1 MELEPGPFGRGI
13 KEGIFNPQRSNL
25 FELGAKHDIASSSCI
40 KGSDISAAAKRR
52 KHFFKVMG
60 IAADALSE
68 LMKNIEEEAEEVKKD
83 GCSKVAAKCSLKM
96 MGVQEMGQEEDG
108 IEIQNMS
115 QAMSQAMQ
123 DDDVDDPEFIAA
135 VEKVMKVAELRKRW
149 ETEGPSF
156 DLGFEV
162 GGRNVSG

>member
-1 MELEPGPFGRGI
+1 
-13 KEGIFNPQRSNL
+13 
-25 FELGAKHDIASSSCI
+25 
-40 KGSDISAAAKRR
+40 
-52 KHFFKVMG
+52 
-60 IAADALSE
+60 
-68 LMKNIEEEAEEVKKD
+68 MKSIEKEAEEVKKD
-83 GCSKVAAKCSLKM
+83 GCSKDAAKCSLKM
-96 MGVQEMGQEEDG
+96 MSVQEMGQEDG